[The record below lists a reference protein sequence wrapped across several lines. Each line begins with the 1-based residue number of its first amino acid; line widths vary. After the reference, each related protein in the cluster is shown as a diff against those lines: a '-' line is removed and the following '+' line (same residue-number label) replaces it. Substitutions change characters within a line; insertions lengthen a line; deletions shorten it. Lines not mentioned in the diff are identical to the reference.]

1 MKSQGISINID
12 NVTKHYQKNK
22 GIANVTTRFEG
33 GYLNLLTGENGS
45 GKTTL
50 LKCIMGL
57 VKYNGSIK
65 RNYSKIGYAPEQ
77 FVMPSFM
84 TVSDFL
90 KCIGRVK
97 CGTTQL
103 TSSYLNE
110 NMAFF
115 ELKEAFHMPIGALSN
130 GMKQKV
136 NLLQSMIHQP
146 KILLL
151 DEPLAS
157 LDKDSQTKV
166 IETILAMS
174 KENLVIVSTHHP
186 ERFKNRNRRVY
197 HIENGNLVRNGCD

>member
-1 MKSQGISINID
+1 MKSQAISINIE

-22 GIANVTTRFEG
+22 GIANVTTKFEG

-84 TVSDFL
+84 AVSDFL

-97 CGTTQL
+97 NETVQSTT
-103 TSSYLNE
+103 SYLDHHI
-110 NMAFF
+110 AFLD
-115 ELKEAFHMPIGALSN
+115 LKDAFYKPIGALSK

-166 IETILAMS
+166 IETIMNVS
-174 KENLVIVSTHHP
+174 KENLVIVSTHYP
-186 ERFKNRNRRVY
+186 ERFKHRNRRIY
-197 HIENGNLVRNGCD
+197 QIENGRLVRDGCD

>member
-1 MKSQGISINID
+1 MKSQDISININ
-12 NVTKHYQKNK
+12 NVTKHYHKNK
-22 GIANVTTRFEG
+22 GIANVTTKFEG
-33 GYLNLLTGENGS
+33 GYLNLITGENGS

-57 VKYNGSIK
+57 VKYNGTIK

-90 KCIGRVK
+90 KCMGRVK
-97 CGTTQL
+97 NGITPS
-103 TSSYLNE
+103 TSLYINE
-110 NMAFF
+110 HIAFL
-115 ELKEAFHMPIGALSN
+115 ELKEVFYKPIGALSN

-146 KILLL
+146 KILLF
-151 DEPLAS
+151 DEPLTS

-166 IETILAMS
+166 IETILAVS
-174 KENLVIVSTHHP
+174 KDNLVIVSTHYP

-197 HIENGNLVRNGCD
+197 HIENGSLVRNGCD